1 MATDEEIQKARKKL
15 KKQHAKYL
23 LMNQE
28 KMDAIAYKKKH
39 GRSFQDAEYFK
50 KLRSKRKISKKNME
64 V

>member
-15 KKQHAKYL
+15 KKKHAKYL

-39 GRSFQDAEYFK
+39 GKDFQDENWFK
-50 KLRSKRKISKKNME
+50 ELGKNK
-64 V
+64 